1 MHNWRQSP
9 AVVILGVLLLII
21 LLAIHLA
28 TFLAGTA
35 ALLPAWSDWIPTF
48 GSLVLL
54 GNIIFAQIVAPTKRQ
69 QETSPDSNW
78 RKKLWP
84 LTPRS
89 LLFWL
94 TLGYLALLLYFA
106 IFAPDVAK
114 DQRDI
119 YRWRYYS
126 ALGVY
131 SVWIWLPGIVMQR
144 RKQAGEGQPPART

>member
-9 AVVILGVLLLII
+9 AVAILGVLLVII
-21 LLAIHLA
+21 LVAIHLA
-28 TFLAGTA
+28 TFWAPTA
-35 ALLPAWSDWIPTF
+35 AMLPAWSDWIPTF

-54 GNIIFAQIVAPTKRQ
+54 GNVIFAQIVDPTKRQ
-69 QETSPDSNW
+69 RETGPDSNW

-94 TLGYLALLLYFA
+94 TLGYLVLLLYFA
-106 IFAPDVAK
+106 VFAPDVAR

-131 SVWIWLPGIVMQR
+131 AVWIWLPGMLMQR
-144 RKQAGEGQPPART
+144 CKQAGDAPPAVGN